1 MNVLTLVILQFIA
14 HLFTD
19 YFLQSDEQAEEKN
32 EQGFQSKFLRKH
44 FLIALI
50 LSWGLSFQLNFFF
63 FALAIAFSHV
73 VIDGLKKYIN
83 NHAILGKYVFYVDQ
97 LLHIFILI
105 IASILFD
112 KYFMLYPFFDIE
124 IDGYHVLL
132 TAGYL
137 FCLKPTNIIIKQIF
151 NTVSI
156 TDQTNDDLENAGRLI
171 GVLERLL
178 VLTFVL
184 LDQYEAVGFLI
195 AAKSILRFK
204 EGDRKTTEYVLI
216 GTMLSFA
223 IAIGVGILMSKVNNI
238 T

>member
-1 MNVLTLVILQFIA
+1 MDVITLIVLQFIA

-19 YFLQSDEQAEEKN
+19 YFLQSDKQAKEKN

-44 FLIALI
+44 FLIAFI
-50 LSWGLSFQLNFFF
+50 FSWGLSFQLNFAF
-63 FALAIAFSHV
+63 FALAIALSHII
-73 VIDGLKKYIN
+73 IDGLKKHIN
-83 NHAILGKYVFYVDQ
+83 NHQILGKYAFYIDQ
-97 LLHIFILI
+97 LLHISIFIF
-105 IASILFD
+105 ASIVFDKFFTCCKLFD
-112 KYFMLYPFFDIE
+112 YEIE
-124 IDGYHVLL
+124 WHYVLV

-156 TDQTNDDLENAGRLI
+156 TDQTTDDLENAGRLI

-223 IAIGVGILMSKVNNI
+223 IAIGIGILILKVHNI